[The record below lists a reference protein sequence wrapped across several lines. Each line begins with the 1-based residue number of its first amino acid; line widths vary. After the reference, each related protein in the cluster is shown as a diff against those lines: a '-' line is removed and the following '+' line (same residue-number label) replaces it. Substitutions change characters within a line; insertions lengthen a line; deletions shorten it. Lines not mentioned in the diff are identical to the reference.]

1 MHDKWNENDKSR
13 RFSTTH
19 ILDYVY
25 WDKVILN
32 VTKCNALWKHWFIF
46 HRFKEAWSFCEK
58 LNDMVAWIELGRS
71 AMQAIEIDYGKFNY
85 STDQTQ
91 PYTRADP
98 N

>member
-1 MHDKWNENDKSR
+1 MPYGNIGL
-13 RFSTTH
+13 F
-19 ILDYVY
+19 
-25 WDKVILN
+25 
-32 VTKCNALWKHWFIF
+32 F

-91 PYTRADP
+91 PYTQADP